1 MIVLFRKDNILSAK
15 VLMDLRLPIQYKNK
29 VFNKGKQELYLEPE
43 EVLHILTRNGNI
55 QIWNG
60 KKYVKLHLGQ
70 FYELI
75 QQNKYLVEEVVVP
88 KKVEQPKPEPKVVVK
103 EEPKPEVV
111 EEPKVEEVKEV
122 VKEEPKQQP
131 KKEENKQHENNKKQ
145 RHNNNNKQ
153 NQGGDK

>member
-1 MIVLFRKDNILSAK
+1 MIVLFRKNNILSAK

-60 KKYVKLHLGQ
+60 KKYVKLQLGQ
-70 FYELI
+70 FHELI
-75 QQNKYLVEEVVVP
+75 QRKNYLIEEVVVP
-88 KKVEQPKPEPKVVVK
+88 KKVEQPKPEPKPVVK
-103 EEPKPEVV
+103 EEPKVEKVA
-111 EEPKVEEVKEV
+111 EEPKVEEVV
-122 VKEEPKQQP
+122 EEQPKQQP
-131 KKEENKQHENNKKQ
+131 KKEENKQYENKKQ
-145 RHNNNNKQ
+145 RHNNNKQ

>member
-43 EVLHILTRNGNI
+43 EVLHILARNGNI

-60 KKYVKLHLGQ
+60 KKYIKLHLGQ
-70 FYELI
+70 FHELI
-75 QQNKYLVEEVVVP
+75 QRKNYLIEEVVVP
-88 KKVEQPKPEPKVVVK
+88 KKVEQPKPVVK
-103 EEPKPEVV
+103 EEPKVEKVV
-111 EEPKVEEVKEV
+111 EEPKVEEVV
-122 VKEEPKQQP
+122 EEQPKQQP
-131 KKEENKQHENNKKQ
+131 KKEENKQYENKKQ
-145 RHNNNNKQ
+145 RHNNNKQ